1 MLASDRVEIYL
12 NKPSYSLLLNNWSRR
27 DYHANNCRLIAARWH
42 LTTRRPSRGRG
53 FVQNCA
59 PKVAWIFQQI
69 KVVFQWKKKQMFV
82 CVSRQMWRFVFFAG
96 DGFQLVLGQSLT
108 NFGLTHLEFISHLL
122 LIRSK
127 VNIVPVQYP
136 AEYPLS
142 TRSSCLQLK
151 FVLYFNINLI
161 RPGGIKIRCLSSFRV
176 WIGEDGNL
184 FTRQTF
190 VKCFKYIYRWWMV
203 PQTILVRSI
212 VRYHRWLFLLEF
224 CI

>member
-1 MLASDRVEIYL
+1 
-12 NKPSYSLLLNNWSRR
+12 
-27 DYHANNCRLIAARWH
+27 
-42 LTTRRPSRGRG
+42 
-53 FVQNCA
+53 
-59 PKVAWIFQQI
+59 
-69 KVVFQWKKKQMFV
+69 MFV

-161 RPGGIKIRCLSSFRV
+161 RPGGIKIRCLSPFRV
-176 WIGEDGNL
+176 WIGEDGDL